1 MNNKYY
7 LILKRIIDFLLAL
20 SGLVILSP
28 VFFVIMCA
36 IKLDSKGPI
45 FFKQQRIG
53 KGKKIFYIYKFRSM
67 KADTPHEMPTHLL
80 GNPDSY
86 ITKVGHFLRTTSLDE
101 LPQLVNILKGE
112 MAVIGPR
119 PALYNQDDL
128 ISYREIY
135 HANDIRPGL
144 TGLAQINGRDELPI
158 DIKAR
163 FDGEYVNKM
172 SFFTDAR
179 IFIRTIVKV
188 FKRDGILEGD
198 QKTKN
203 D

>member
-163 FDGEYVNKM
+163 FDGEYVNKI